1 MATATTA
8 MAIVAGLGVGAA
20 IWFSERGLGS
30 GEAYALRVTN
40 GVTETGELVT
50 TTTPSGQVKTLIK
63 WRTRTGKTE
72 FTTDT
77 VRLAGSTVF
86 GAGDRVTLPG
96 GAVTVLGPGETIR
109 QTRTQFEVV
118 TQPVTETQHQTVTE
132 VRENTV
138 TETQTVTET
147 VVQTTTVIDT
157 VTEII
162 TITELLPAPTP

>member
-1 MATATTA
+1 MATATMA
-8 MAIVAGLGVGAA
+8 MAVVAGLGVGAA
-20 IWFSERGLGS
+20 IWFSEGGLGS

-77 VRLAGSTVF
+77 VRLPGSTRF
-86 GAGDRVTLPG
+86 
-96 GAVTVLGPGETIR
+96 GPGET
-109 QTRTQFEVV
+109 VV
-118 TQPVTETQHQTVTE
+118 LPGGVETVLRPGETLRLTETQVRTVTQTQTE
-132 VRENTV
+132 THESTV

-147 VVQTTTVIDT
+147 ITTPVT
-157 VTEII
+157 VTETV
-162 TITELLPAPTP
+162 TITEGLLPLPLP